1 MGHFQEKIDDLSSW
15 SPYPYDPEDSLAD
28 ECPHPLDG
36 QGATIGLQP
45 NPHPKSVNSS

>member
-1 MGHFQEKIDDLSSW
+1 MSYFQDKLDDLSSW